1 MQTKTNVKAVTVD
14 ILCWNK
20 NVKFPRSINNTK
32 SRTVSPIMVI
42 KNVFNALI
50 DFICQTINA
59 KMLMCSVKHTILLQD
74 NVQDAIQ
81 PLSSIM
87 VNVQNDLSPILFT
100 TRFKF
105 CLMFFEKISY

>member
-1 MQTKTNVKAVTVD
+1 
-14 ILCWNK
+14 
-20 NVKFPRSINNTK
+20 
-32 SRTVSPIMVI
+32 MVI

-74 NVQDAIQ
+74 SVQDAIQ
-81 PLSSIM
+81 PLNSIM

-100 TRFKF
+100 TRLKF
-105 CLMFFEKISY
+105 FLNAF